1 MTQTHDMSKRCFGYE
16 CQIRDRCAHYVRPIS
31 YAEHFFQPVE
41 RGENCH
47 SFVERRRHDEYGN
60 D

>member
-1 MTQTHDMSKRCFGYE
+1 MMGQHNLEKRCFGYE
-16 CQIRDRCAHYVRPIS
+16 CDIRDKCAHYVRPIN

-41 RGENCH
+41 KGEDCH
-47 SFVERRRHDEYGN
+47 HFTDRYKQGDGN